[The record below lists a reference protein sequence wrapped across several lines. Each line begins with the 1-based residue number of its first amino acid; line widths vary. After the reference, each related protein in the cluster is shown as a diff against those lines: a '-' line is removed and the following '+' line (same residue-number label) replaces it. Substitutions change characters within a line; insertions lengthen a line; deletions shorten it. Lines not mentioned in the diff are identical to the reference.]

1 VYNEDMANYNFEQD
15 LPIAIQTEREIADIL
30 RTVYKAVILDYG
42 HTNAYDIRAKV
53 NDKIF
58 TFEVKEDFTCERT
71 GNVGVEF
78 ECRGKPS
85 GISVSKAN
93 FYIYKIHSK
102 RGVKVFL
109 YKTSQL
115 KAMIAN
121 EYYFRVVNGGDVG
134 SGSMNYLFTY
144 DTFTRYGKQISP
156 R

>member
-1 VYNEDMANYNFEQD
+1 MPNYDFDTD
-15 LPIAIQTEREIADIL
+15 LPIAVQTEREVADIL
-30 RTVYKAVILDYG
+30 RRVYKAVILDYC
-42 HTNAYDIRAKV
+42 HTNAYDIRARV
-53 NDKIF
+53 NDKEF

-85 GISVSKAN
+85 GVSISKADY
-93 FYIYKIHSK
+93 YIYKIHSK
-102 RGVKVFL
+102 YGIKFYL

-121 EYYFRVVNGGDVG
+121 NLFFRTVKGGDVG
-134 SGSMNYLFTY
+134 SNSMNYLFDY
-144 DTFTRYGKQISP
+144 DTFTRYGKCIYP